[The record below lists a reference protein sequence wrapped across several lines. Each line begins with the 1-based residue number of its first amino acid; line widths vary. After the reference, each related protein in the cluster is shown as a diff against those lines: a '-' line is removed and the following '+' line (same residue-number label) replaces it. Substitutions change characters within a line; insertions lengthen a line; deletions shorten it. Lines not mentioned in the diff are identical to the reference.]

1 MLINIKMIKT
11 KLDSIKKKQKKYKE
25 INLVSLDGL
34 NVYLEVRKI
43 KKLKKYNADF
53 GSMFDEICK
62 NKNKNEK
69 IKTPYSIEALYY
81 LKNVILNQDQVIMCS
96 DEEKNQIDEE
106 FFLESIK
113 LYHQVP
119 ELNDE
124 VYYTSDYTSDSENKI
139 DYIDYPDDMD
149 NHSDQYDH

>member
-1 MLINIKMIKT
+1 MIKT
-11 KLDSIKKKQKKYKE
+11 KLDSIKKKQRKYKE
-25 INLVSLDGL
+25 INLVSLDGS

-43 KKLKKYNADF
+43 KKLKKYNAEF

-62 NKNKNEK
+62 NKNEK
-69 IKTPYSIEALYY
+69 IKTQFSIEGLYY

-113 LYHQVP
+113 SYHQVP

-124 VYYTSDYTSDSENKI
+124 VYYTYDYTSDSENKI
-139 DYIDYPDDMD
+139 DYIDYPDDVD
-149 NHSDQYDH
+149 NHFDQYEH

>member
-1 MLINIKMIKT
+1 MIKT

-43 KKLKKYNADF
+43 RKLKKYNADF

-62 NKNKNEK
+62 NKNEK
-69 IKTPYSIEALYY
+69 IKTPFSIEALYY

-96 DEEKNQIDEE
+96 DEEKNKIDEE

-113 LYHQVP
+113 SYHQVP

-124 VYYTSDYTSDSENKI
+124 VYYTHDYTSDSENKS
-139 DYIDYPDDMD
+139 DYIDYPDDVD